1 MSVTGIGR
9 GGALPAVLSGLALL
23 VLLAGGTPARAQGN
37 LRTELTEVAKSIK
50 KVLDGRSET
59 AVAVGQFTGPP
70 SFPSSA
76 GPAIA
81 RVLGEELRKEKVD
94 VKLRA
99 NLVVEGLYKDVTDK
113 ESGLLAAQLNVKVL
127 DRRDEVLVEFQ
138 RGILGDATL
147 ASLFGLTTQLPADG
161 DAKERNKKL
170 EEALDNPHTAIAN
183 TRIAAAAGSPYA
195 VEVLVKKPGDPGAAK
210 ARAAEDREGLAFVP
224 IQRGEVYEVRLI
236 NDADHEAAVTLTID
250 GLSMFAFSDLRNP
263 HTRQP
268 SYTVV
273 FVAPHQAVTIKGW
286 HRTNEHSEEF
296 LVTEYSKSAAAEL
309 KSTANIGTITAC
321 FAAAWPVKGN
331 PPPDEG
337 MEGHSSRATSRGPIT
352 RTDFVEAERK
362 TGRLRASISVRYTKE
377 RK

>member
-1 MSVTGIGR
+1 
-9 GGALPAVLSGLALL
+9 VLSGLALL

-37 LRTELTEVAKSIK
+37 LRTELTEVARSIK
-50 KVLDGRSET
+50 KVLDGRNET

-70 SFPSSA
+70 GFPSSA
-76 GPAIA
+76 GPAVA

-161 DAKERNKKL
+161 DAKKRNKKL

-195 VEVLVKKPGDPGAAK
+195 VEVLVKKSGGPGAAK

-224 IQRGEVYEVRLI
+224 IRRGEVYEVRLI

-250 GLSMFAFSDLRNP
+250 GLSMFAFSDLKNP
-263 HTRQP
+263 HTSQP

-309 KSTANIGTITAC
+309 KSTANVGTITAC
-321 FAAAWPVKGN
+321 FAAAWPRNGK
-331 PPPDEG
+331 PLADEPASPNEYARSADATG
-337 MEGHSSRATSRGPIT
+337 RGAQVQARYVEVARHIGVVRAT
-352 RTDFVEAERK
+352 V
-362 TGRLRASISVRYTKE
+362 SVRYTK
-377 RK
+377 